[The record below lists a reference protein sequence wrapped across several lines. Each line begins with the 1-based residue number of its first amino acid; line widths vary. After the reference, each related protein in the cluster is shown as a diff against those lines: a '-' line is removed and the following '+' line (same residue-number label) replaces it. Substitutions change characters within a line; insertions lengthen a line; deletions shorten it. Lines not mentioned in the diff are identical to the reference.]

1 MRNRSGMT
9 LIELLAAIGL
19 FWILLLGLAPG
30 LRSFFARLEAR
41 SALRAVTSG
50 LSTARYTAIRDNQPV
65 RVEIAANRLLLSQES
80 GPGWRVVRCFDLG
93 GSVIVRANSRPV
105 FSPLGSASPLCT
117 ITLENR
123 ERICRVVVSM
133 FGRVRVYGDI

>member
-9 LIELLAAIGL
+9 VVELLVAIGL
-19 FWILLLGLAPG
+19 FWLLLLGLAPG
-30 LRSFFARLEAR
+30 LQSFFARMEAR
-41 SALRAVTSG
+41 SVLRAVTSG
-50 LSTARYTAIRDNQPV
+50 LSTARYKAIRDNRPV
-65 RVEIAANRLLLSQES
+65 RVEITDNRLLLSQEN
-80 GPGWRVVRCFDLG
+80 GPGWREVCRFDL
-93 GSVIVRANSRPV
+93 SSRVSVRANGRPV

>member
-19 FWILLLGLAPG
+19 FWLLLLGLAPG
-30 LRSFFARLEAR
+30 LQSFFARLEAR

-80 GPGWRVVRCFDLG
+80 GAQWREVRRFDLG
-93 GSVIVRANSRPV
+93 DKVSVSANSRPV

-117 ITLENR
+117 VTLKNR
-123 ERICRVVVSM
+123 ERVCRVVVSM
-133 FGRVRVYGDI
+133 FGRVRVYGNL